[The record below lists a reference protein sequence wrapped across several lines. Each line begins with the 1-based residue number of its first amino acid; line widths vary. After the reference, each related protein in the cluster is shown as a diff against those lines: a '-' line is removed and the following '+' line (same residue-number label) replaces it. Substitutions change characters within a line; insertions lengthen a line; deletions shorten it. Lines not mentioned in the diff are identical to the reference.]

1 MAGAVVRDESAAL
14 KHLEIFV
21 FDVSANS
28 VAVHQSLQADSP
40 QPTDDSRIQML
51 RPLTSGDRYLGIRD
65 DNPP

>member
-1 MAGAVVRDESAAL
+1 MAVLATRCVGAAL

-28 VAVHQSLQADSP
+28 VAVHQSRQVDFPQPANDSP
-40 QPTDDSRIQML
+40 TQLL
-51 RPLTSGDRYLGIRD
+51 RTLTSGDRYLCIRD